1 MSVAPAKLGA
11 GVAKRGNF
19 AAAAGHSVGLGISC
33 LITYLLITHVLASVH
48 SVSKA
53 SDLLGGMWGVI
64 ATLFVYRESHRESVN
79 AALTRV
85 SATLLSF
92 VLCLIY
98 LLIFSFHPL
107 GLAVLIGLGTFLVM
121 AVGRDELVVTAGITT
136 AVVMVVAA
144 VSPHDAWQ
152 QPILRGGF
160 RSYEGIPLMPTL
172 HPAYLLR
179 DPTKKKLAWEDLKA
193 VNAALARVGIHP
205 PKPPAA

>member
-1 MSVAPAKLGA
+1 MSIGAAKPGA
-11 GVAKRGNF
+11 GLAKRGTF
-19 AAAAGHSVGLGISC
+19 AAAASHSVGLAVSS
-33 LITYLLITHVLASVH
+33 LITYLLVTHVLAPIH
-48 SVSKA
+48 SISRA
-53 SDLLGGMWGVI
+53 SDLLGGMWAVI

-92 VLCLIY
+92 VLCLVY

-107 GLAVLIGLGTFLVM
+107 GLAVLIGLGTFLLM

-152 QPILRGGF
+152 QPILRGVDTAIGIAVGVAASSIALRLGHVRAP
-160 RSYEGIPLMPTL
+160 RS
-172 HPAYLLR
+172 
-179 DPTKKKLAWEDLKA
+179 
-193 VNAALARVGIHP
+193 
-205 PKPPAA
+205 